1 MKNYDNTK
9 EDSFI
14 TYLDMNNL
22 YGASM
27 SINYHIKIFNGLK
40 VNK

>member
-27 SINYHIKIFNGLK
+27 SIKLPYKNFKW
-40 VNK
+40 VDP

>member
-1 MKNYDNTK
+1 MKDYNDK
-9 EDSFI
+9 KDSSFI

-27 SINYHIKIFNGLK
+27 SMKLPYKDFK
-40 VNK
+40 WVDP